1 MMNLLSA
8 ICTGAIC
15 LMMGN
20 GTPAYSDSPLE
31 SPACMEQYKQ
41 PSATI
46 RELSGF
52 LKDMRLKSFYNG
64 ARKHTL
70 TFSLT
75 TMDNVDTEL
84 EEKIWHC
91 YLVASAPIFTYKTYR
106 EIEPDVY
113 MDDDRADIHRKSRVC
128 LLMEKYI
135 GLVRDTPN
143 IKEPVKK
150 RIIQRLFLPY
160 YAHILKQY
168 KNAQEHNPYQR
179 DAQGNPVPPLS
190 DKEKEFRKR
199 EIERIRHLP
208 VHEVLKMVREGSRHR
223 SFIETRNE
231 VFKDEVKDLEKSFME
246 LLVSEFPGQ
255 YGKVENF
262 ILEAGYSKEDISNLI
277 DRTVGRNSKT
287 DFLYK
292 GKHRSE
298 HDRLYKKK
306 K

>member
-1 MMNLLSA
+1 MNLLPPLCA
-8 ICTGAIC
+8 CAVC
-15 LMMGN
+15 LMIGKGN
-20 GTPAYSDSPLE
+20 QAYSDSPLE
-31 SPACMEQYKQ
+31 SPACIDQYKQ

-46 RELSGF
+46 RELSGS

-75 TMDNVDTEL
+75 TQDNIDTVL
-84 EEKIWHC
+84 KEKIWHC
-91 YLVASAPIFTYKTYR
+91 YLVASAPLFTYKTYR
-106 EIEPDVY
+106 EIEPDVD
-113 MDDDRADIHRKSRVC
+113 MGDDRADIHHKSRVC

-135 GLVRDTPN
+135 GLVWKTN
-143 IKEPVKK
+143 KIKEPVKNQ
-150 RIIQRLFLPY
+150 IIRHLFLPY
-160 YAHILKQY
+160 YARILKQY
-168 KNAQEHNPYQR
+168 KNAQELNPYRR

-199 EIERIRHLP
+199 EIERIKRLP
-208 VHEVLKMVREGSRHR
+208 VQEVLKLMREGSSHR

-231 VFKDEVKDLEKSFME
+231 VFGDEVKHLEKALMK

-262 ILEAGYSKEDISNLI
+262 ILEAGYSKEDIPGLI
-277 DRTVGRNSKT
+277 DRTVGRDEKT

-292 GKHRSE
+292 GKHRQK
-298 HDRLYKKK
+298 HDKLYREKK
-306 K
+306 

>member
-1 MMNLLSA
+1 MNLLSLL
-8 ICTGAIC
+8 CTCAIC
-15 LMMGN
+15 LMIGN
-20 GTPAYSDSPLE
+20 GNLAYSDLPLE
-31 SPACMEQYKQ
+31 SPACLEQYKQ

-46 RELSGF
+46 QELTAF

-75 TMDNVDTEL
+75 TRDNIDTEL
-84 EEKIWHC
+84 KEKIWNY
-91 YLVASAPIFTYKTYR
+91 YLVASAPLFTYKTYR

-113 MDDDRADIHRKSRVC
+113 MDDERADIHRKSEAC

-135 GLVRDTPN
+135 GMVRDTPK

-150 RIIQRLFLPY
+150 QIIQRLFLPY
-160 YAHILKQY
+160 YARILKQY

-179 DAQGNPVPPLS
+179 DTQGNPVPPLS

-199 EIERIRHLP
+199 EIERIRRLP
-208 VHEVLKMVREGSRHR
+208 VQEILKMVREGSRHR

-246 LLVSEFPGQ
+246 LLASEFPGQ
-255 YGKVENF
+255 YGKVGEF
-262 ILEAGYSKEDISNLI
+262 ILEAGYSKEDIPSLI
-277 DRTVGRNSKT
+277 DRTVGRSSKT

-292 GKHRSE
+292 GKHRAK

>member
-1 MMNLLSA
+1 MNLLSPL
-8 ICTGAIC
+8 CTCAIC
-15 LMMGN
+15 LMIGN
-20 GTPAYSDSPLE
+20 GNLAYSDLPLE
-31 SPACMEQYKQ
+31 SPACLEQYKQ

-46 RELSGF
+46 RELTGF

-70 TFSLT
+70 SFSLT
-75 TMDNVDTEL
+75 TRDNIDTEL
-84 EEKIWHC
+84 KEKIWNY
-91 YLVASAPIFTYKTYR
+91 YLVASAPLFTYKTYR

-113 MDDDRADIHRKSRVC
+113 MDNERADIHRKSEAC

-135 GLVRDTPN
+135 GMVRDTPK
-143 IKEPVKK
+143 IKAPVKK
-150 RIIQRLFLPY
+150 QIIQHLFLPY

-190 DKEKEFRKR
+190 DKEKEFQKR

-208 VHEVLKMVREGSRHR
+208 VHEVLKMVREGSRRR

-231 VFKDEVKDLEKSFME
+231 VFKDEVKDLEKSFMK

-262 ILEAGYSKEDISNLI
+262 ILEAGYSKEDIPNLI
-277 DRTVGRNSKT
+277 DRTVGRSDKT

-292 GKHRSE
+292 GKHRAK
-298 HDRLYKKK
+298 HDRLYRKKK
-306 K
+306 

>member
-1 MMNLLSA
+1 MIGKDNQ
-8 ICTGAIC
+8 
-15 LMMGN
+15 
-20 GTPAYSDSPLE
+20 AYSDPPLE
-31 SPACMEQYKQ
+31 SPACLEQYKQ

-46 RELSGF
+46 RELAGF
-52 LKDMRLKSFYNG
+52 LKDMRLKSFYNA

-75 TMDNVDTEL
+75 TRDNIDTEL
-84 EEKIWHC
+84 KEKIWNY
-91 YLVASAPIFTYKTYR
+91 YLVVSAPLFTYKTYR

-113 MDDDRADIHRKSRVC
+113 MDDDRADIHRKSEAC

-135 GLVRDTPN
+135 GLVRNTHK

-150 RIIQRLFLPY
+150 QIIRRLFLPY
-160 YAHILKQY
+160 YARILKQY
-168 KNAQEHNPYQR
+168 KNAQEPNPYQR

-208 VHEVLKMVREGSRHR
+208 VQEILKMMREGSRHR

-231 VFKDEVKDLEKSFME
+231 VFKDEVRDLEKSFME

-262 ILEAGYSKEDISNLI
+262 ILEAGYSKEDIPSLI
-277 DRTVGRNSKT
+277 DRTVGRDNKT

-292 GKHRSE
+292 GKHRQE
-298 HDRLYKKK
+298 HDKLYRKKK
-306 K
+306 

>member
-1 MMNLLSA
+1 MNLLSPL
-8 ICTGAIC
+8 CTCAIC
-15 LMMGN
+15 LMIGN
-20 GTPAYSDSPLE
+20 GNLAYSDLPLE
-31 SPACMEQYKQ
+31 SPACLEQYKQ

-46 RELSGF
+46 RELTGF

-70 TFSLT
+70 SFSLT
-75 TMDNVDTEL
+75 TRDNIDTEL
-84 EEKIWHC
+84 KEKIWNY
-91 YLVASAPIFTYKTYR
+91 YLVASAPLFTYKTYR

-113 MDDDRADIHRKSRVC
+113 MDNERADIHRKSEAC

-135 GLVRDTPN
+135 GMVRDTPK
-143 IKEPVKK
+143 IKAPVKK
-150 RIIQRLFLPY
+150 QIIQRLFLSY
-160 YAHILKQY
+160 YARILKQY

-208 VHEVLKMVREGSRHR
+208 VHEVLKMVREGSRRR

-231 VFKDEVKDLEKSFME
+231 VFKDEVKDLEKSFMK

-262 ILEAGYSKEDISNLI
+262 ILEAGYSKEDIPNLI
-277 DRTVGRNSKT
+277 DRTVGRSDKT

-292 GKHRSE
+292 GKHRAK
-298 HDRLYKKK
+298 HDRLYRKKK
-306 K
+306 